1 MLFENPK
8 EQEAAK
14 VTLERLPR
22 STDLAKPEI
31 QRQII
36 EKVTEI
42 ITPVQKELEGTGE
55 KVDVAKVVASTITL
69 RNELSID
76 IPRIIDQPVGDVTRG
91 YREFGL
97 NLSSI
102 RLLPVDNEILI
113 QDLHRREQHRLMS
126 GTGIL
131 PEERLEDYLV
141 RGLTDFNDIC
151 YDDHAE
157 SLYKLA
163 GQVVAHLRSYLNR
176 EDEVINVLQYHQQA
190 LVNLIHAQMQEH
202 YEEKAA
208 AYEAHVSKGFTTLR
222 PNNYSAPAGE
232 SERDFRAPVSDK
244 HDIRKMLFSG
254 FRKCL
259 YRVQKF
265 DSDSERRFAVILE
278 NDKEVAKW
286 FKPAKGNFQIH
297 YTSDASYEPD
307 FVVETKSIS
316 PSVKQRALPR

>member
-1 MLFENPK
+1 MSDCRVPL
-8 EQEAAK
+8 
-14 VTLERLPR
+14 
-22 STDLAKPEI
+22 DLAKPEI

-42 ITPVQKELEGTGE
+42 ITPVQKEMEGTGE

-91 YREFGL
+91 YRGFGL

-151 YDDHAE
+151 YDDHANH
-157 SLYKLA
+157 S
-163 GQVVAHLRSYLNR
+163 
-176 EDEVINVLQYHQQA
+176 INWPGRLWRTFGPTST
-190 LVNLIHAQMQEH
+190 
-202 YEEKAA
+202 EK
-208 AYEAHVSKGFTTLR
+208 TR
-222 PNNYSAPAGE
+222 
-232 SERDFRAPVSDK
+232 
-244 HDIRKMLFSG
+244 
-254 FRKCL
+254 
-259 YRVQKF
+259 
-265 DSDSERRFAVILE
+265 
-278 NDKEVAKW
+278 
-286 FKPAKGNFQIH
+286 
-297 YTSDASYEPD
+297 
-307 FVVETKSIS
+307 
-316 PSVKQRALPR
+316 